1 MEIEEKET
9 EEVDLL
15 HHYVPQVSCMR
26 KHIMVC
32 TLVFNVIY

>member
-15 HHYVPQVSCMR
+15 YHYVPQVSCMR
-26 KHIMVC
+26 KHIMVH
-32 TLVFNVIY
+32 TLIFNIIY